1 MYLMTVLSSS
11 YVNIMDHALNTPGH
25 GRNVVDGL
33 NATDNHYLKG
43 EMKLMGKL
51 ASNDTTNIGI
61 LPSASRYVSIKFA
74 NQCLHI
80 LNNKEVLNGLKGSSK
95 CKIQDHYS
103 NVNNVYTMFKGSLM
117 LMTEV
122 LK

>member
-11 YVNIMDHALNTPGH
+11 YVIIMDCAMNTPGH

-51 ASNDTTNIGI
+51 ASNDTTNIGM
-61 LPSASRYVSIKFA
+61 LPSASKYVSIKFA

-80 LNNKEVLNGLKGSSK
+80 LNNKEVLNGLKGST
-95 CKIQDHYS
+95 KIQKIQS
-103 NVNNVYTMFKGSLM
+103 KFKYQ
-117 LMTEV
+117 
-122 LK
+122 